1 MRYFGDV
8 TLSDKYDFERIAE
21 LTGNTLFG
29 LLHTN
34 QYTKGPNRELHT
46 GFTYR
51 TKGNALS
58 IFEVSS
64 DNATKVKTFR
74 NNEILIVNKYVD
86 KLSNISLDDVEIIK
100 DYDLS
105 TYLLQGQI
113 ISNDNDIEFLS
124 GRHNWLS
131 SEISNSISS
140 LSTRLSV
147 EIDKLSA
154 NLSGDIDSLS
164 NRLSTD
170 ISSLSIR
177 LSAEIDSL
185 SANLSGDVDSL
196 SGKLSNEI
204 SVLDYHYYRTFEK
217 DVHVDID
224 EKVGPDISVD
234 LLKLTEETGSGT
246 KYTLHLSA
254 GTLVLMPTE

>member
-1 MRYFGDV
+1 M
-8 TLSDKYDFERIAE
+8 
-21 LTGNTLFG
+21 N
-29 LLHTN
+29 TN
-34 QYTKGPNRELHT
+34 QYTKGPNRELYT

-124 GRHNWLS
+124 G
-131 SEISNSISS
+131 
-140 LSTRLSV
+140 
-147 EIDKLSA
+147 
-154 NLSGDIDSLS
+154 
-164 NRLSTD
+164 
-170 ISSLSIR
+170 
-177 LSAEIDSL
+177 
-185 SANLSGDVDSL
+185 
-196 SGKLSNEI
+196 
-204 SVLDYHYYRTFEK
+204 
-217 DVHVDID
+217 
-224 EKVGPDISVD
+224 
-234 LLKLTEETGSGT
+234 
-246 KYTLHLSA
+246 
-254 GTLVLMPTE
+254 

>member
-1 MRYFGDV
+1 M
-8 TLSDKYDFERIAE
+8 
-21 LTGNTLFG
+21 
-29 LLHTN
+29 
-34 QYTKGPNRELHT
+34 
-46 GFTYR
+46 
-51 TKGNALS
+51 
-58 IFEVSS
+58 
-64 DNATKVKTFR
+64 
-74 NNEILIVNKYVD
+74 
-86 KLSNISLDDVEIIK
+86 
-100 DYDLS
+100 
-105 TYLLQGQI
+105 
-113 ISNDNDIEFLS
+113 S

-131 SEISNSISS
+131 NEISNNISS

-147 EIDKLSA
+147 EID
-154 NLSGDIDSLS
+154 
-164 NRLSTD
+164 
-170 ISSLSIR
+170 
-177 LSAEIDSL
+177 EL

-217 DVHVDID
+217 DVHVGID